1 MPRSPRGLASARTVS
16 RLTTIEANVKDQYLI
31 SIRLIER
38 LHRRFLDVIK
48 AELDRLGIEDI
59 NNVQTLILFN
69 INEEQ
74 LTVGELTV
82 RGYYLGSNV
91 SYNVK
96 KLVEN
101 DYLIQERSSHDRRM
115 TGSAV
120 PEGSRPDR
128 RISDLYQRNSEE
140 LAGKYV
146 AEEQLAQTNQA
157 LMSLSA
163 TGAAR
168 SATGRLRCG
177 SRRGIVRAAR
187 GRRTEHRDLTAGQL
201 RRLLQPVE
209 LLLQRFHALLQ
220 LAHLVIEPGGLAH
233 RRGRPDCG
241 SALAGPGALLFAGIG
256 GRNMVAARWNSAMFW
271 RAMSSNWV
279 SGKKRPKV
287 CSCSRASGPDC
298 AQNSPCS
305 ARDSAAGT
313 TAGCRRRSRSAG
325 AGS

>member
-1 MPRSPRGLASARTVS
+1 M
-16 RLTTIEANVKDQYLI
+16 KDQYLI

-115 TGSAV
+115 TRVRLAPKGLDLT
-120 PEGSRPDR
+120 G

-146 AEEQLAQTNQA
+146 AEDQLRQTNQA
-157 LMSLSA
+157 LMSLERYWSSQISYGPSFGIDGERGVVMCRPTHGPRRRSSA
-163 TGAAR
+163 GPLASVDA
-168 SATGRLRCG
+168 L
-177 SRRGIVRAAR
+177 
-187 GRRTEHRDLTAGQL
+187 L
-201 RRLLQPVE
+201 RLLQAVE
-209 LLLQRFHALLQ
+209 LALERFHAVLQ
-220 LAHLVIEPGGLAH
+220 LAHLVIQAAGLVGSDRPARPTKRHLRGGLH
-233 RRGRPDCG
+233 RLLLVTGLRR
-241 SALAGPGALLFAGIG
+241 SEHAGGTLEQRHVLP
-256 GRNMVAARWNSAMFW
+256 V
-271 RAMSSNWV
+271 MSSNWV

-287 CSCSRASGPDC
+287 CSM
-298 AQNSPCS
+298 
-305 ARDSAAGT
+305 
-313 TAGCRRRSRSAG
+313 
-325 AGS
+325 